1 VKTIVHLPGYQII
14 EEMYAGNRSLLYR
27 GIRETDLDP
36 VIIKIL
42 RSPAPSVDRLMQ
54 FRHQYDIGKSLD
66 LPNAIR
72 TLAFEPYHNS
82 HALILEDFGGIS
94 LQSYGYRSGV
104 LGETPQKLITFLQI
118 VIQIAEALDGLYRHR
133 IIHKDLKP
141 ANILIHPETGQIKLI
156 DFSIASRLP
165 KETQE
170 IKNANMLAGTL
181 AYMSPEQ
188 TGRMNRGIDYRSDF
202 YSLGVTCYELLT
214 GQLPFISTDPMELVH
229 SHIAKQPAP
238 VRQLHLDIPLMLSEI
253 VSKLMSKNAED
264 RYQNALGLK
273 YDLELCLA
281 QLQQTGKIGLFR
293 LGERDPSDRFTIPE
307 RLYGREAE
315 VAVLLSAFESVSK
328 GLTEVLLV
336 AGSSG
341 IGKTAIVREIHKPIL
356 RQRGYFI
363 KGKYDQFQRN
373 IPFSAFVQAY
383 RDLMGQLLSE
393 SDAKLHDWKM
403 QILTALG
410 ENAQVLIDV
419 IPELERIIGRQ
430 LPAPALAGGA
440 ALHRFNLLMQK
451 FVRLFATAAHPLVL
465 FLDDLQWAD
474 LASLN
479 LWQLLVQDTG
489 YLLVI
494 GAYRDNEVSPI
505 HPSMLAI
512 DEIAKTGIKVDTIRL
527 QQLDL
532 LSLSQLVADT
542 LNCDPLIAQPLA
554 ELVELK
560 TTGNPFFATQ
570 FLKSLYEDG
579 AICFDRSSHNG
590 DVGGWSCDLAQVR
603 AMAVTDDVVEFM
615 ALQLQKLPPAT
626 QAAFAL
632 AACIGAQ
639 FDLYTLATVF
649 ERSPEATA
657 AVLWVGLEENLLIP
671 TTDIYKFF
679 TPSGDRVVSRAVNP
693 VYRFLHDRVQQAA
706 YSLIPASQK
715 QTTHLQIGQLLQQ
728 DASEIVIEERLFNIV
743 EHLNVAKELITD
755 PIDRERLI
763 NLNFSAG
770 KKARNSTAYAAADI
784 YLQTGIELLD
794 LDCWKIQYPLTLDL
808 HVAAAEA
815 AYLSGNLV
823 RMEEISKIVLRS
835 AQTILDKVE
844 IYRIQIAVL
853 TANGK
858 MLAAIDMG
866 TKALAQLGIE
876 LPNTTAPETKVGQP
890 VQSLTTQ
897 FQNRNIEDLLDL
909 PVMSDLKARKIMEL
923 LADLGA
929 PIFVAMPN
937 SYPILSSMMVNLS
950 IQFGNTPA
958 SALGYV
964 NYGLVLSAFLGDVQ
978 LGYHFGNLAL
988 TLVDRF
994 NAREFQS
1001 RCLFLFANW
1010 IQHRCEV
1017 LHRASRT
1024 FKYGH
1029 TVFIET
1035 GDFLNAGYCIS
1046 CYFDVNLIG
1055 GIELSSWEA
1064 EISPYSKDLNRA
1076 KQYITKAYLEMKQQ
1090 VAQNLMARGND
1101 RADCLI
1107 GIAYDEIVMIP
1118 KHLQNGDLTALAYAY
1133 IYKLMLAYLFG
1144 NYAAALENITQ
1155 GRLYLQAVAGM
1166 IPVPVFHFYAA
1177 LTYLALWGAQSEL
1190 EQAQTLVQVQIH
1202 QETIDLWA
1210 QTAPMNYLHKWDL
1223 IEAEKQRI
1231 LGNRAAAIEH
1241 FDRAISGAKEHQ
1253 FIQEAALANELAAK
1267 FYLDWGKSKI
1277 ARSYLMEADAGYER
1291 WGAMAKVE
1299 QLQTL
1304 YPQFLAEIGD
1314 REVVEIA
1321 DMTNSVMCDSTFLDL
1336 DSLIEASRTISQEID
1351 LDRLITNL
1359 LEIVIASA
1367 GADKCVLLLKTAD
1380 SLQVVARVEFGNKPQ
1395 LLTPIAYESS
1405 NDVAIS
1411 WINQVAR
1418 NLQPLLLTAD
1428 FDAIQFGSDV
1438 YLQQHHPQSILCS
1451 PILDRGNLVGI
1462 LYLENQ
1468 IAIDSFTRDRL
1479 KTLDVLI
1486 VQAAI
1491 SIENAKLYSQLAA
1504 SVELL
1509 EHKVEERTIEL
1520 KTAKEAA
1527 ELAERS
1533 KTTFFNNM
1541 SHELRTP
1548 LNAILGMSEGLIEQ
1562 VYGPLNSQQLRC
1574 IQVVENSGVHL
1585 LALIDDLLD
1594 LAKLEAGKLELYCE
1608 PTNINQLCEDSLSFV
1623 RPQADRKHLQLVVNV
1638 PPQLPDLVIDE
1649 RRMRQVLINLLSNAV
1664 KFTPEAG
1671 RVSIDVAYAGAT
1683 SADNPARLEIAVSDT
1698 GIGIASAYLDRL
1710 FQPFVQVDSAFN
1722 RQAQGT
1728 GLGLN
1733 LVREIVSLHGG
1744 RVSVTSE
1751 VNVGSRFTI
1760 ELPCGDLPFVFP
1772 LPQLIPAD
1780 LTTNRHQP
1788 PVKSIAI
1795 VDDHKAHVE
1804 TLGDYLEANGHH
1816 VVGAENG
1823 RSAIELTKLHDP
1835 AILMDLHLPITGG
1848 WQAIEQLRSDPQ
1860 FANLPI
1866 IDRPSILVIDDEPNN
1881 FDVIQTLLGNE
1892 DYTCHYASSGQRA
1905 LDRLDRLQPD
1915 LILLDVMMPDLD
1927 GLEVCRR
1934 IRSSIEWRSIPIILV
1949 TALTD
1954 KVELQRCMSTG
1965 ADDFITKPVN
1975 RLELQSR
1982 IASIVRLKQQCDR
1995 LQIANEKL
2003 ELLAQERSDRG

>member
-1 VKTIVHLPGYQII
+1 VKTIVHLPGYQIT
-14 EEMYAGNRSLLYR
+14 EEIYAGDRSLLYR
-27 GIRETDLDP
+27 GIRESDRSP
-36 VIIKIL
+36 VVIKIL
-42 RSPAPSVDRLMQ
+42 RNPAPSFDRLMQ
-54 FRHQYDIGKSLD
+54 FRHQYEIGKRLD
-66 LPNAIR
+66 LPNVIR
-72 TLAFEPYHNS
+72 TLAFEPYQNS
-82 HALILEDFGGIS
+82 HALILEDCGSIS
-94 LQSYGYRSGV
+94 LQSYVYRLGIF
-104 LGETPQKLITFLQI
+104 GETPQKLITFLQI
-118 VIQIAEALDGLYRHR
+118 VTQIAEALDGLYHHR

-141 ANILIHPETGQIKLI
+141 ANILIHPETRQIKLI
-156 DFSIASRLP
+156 DFSLASQLP
-165 KETQE
+165 KETQAIE
-170 IKNANMLAGTL
+170 NANTLAGTL

-202 YSLGVTCYELLT
+202 YALGVTCYELLT
-214 GQLPFISTDPMELVH
+214 GQLPFNSTDPMELVH
-229 SHIAKQPAP
+229 SHIAKQPVP
-238 VRQLHLDIPLMLSEI
+238 VRQLNPSIPLMLSEI

-273 YDLELCLA
+273 HDLELCLA
-281 QLQQTGKIGLFR
+281 QLQETGKIGLFS
-293 LGERDPSDRFTIPE
+293 LGERDPSDRFMIPE
-307 RLYGREAE
+307 QLYGREPE
-315 VAVLLSAFESVSK
+315 VAILLNAFERVSA
-328 GLTEVLLV
+328 GLTEILLV

-341 IGKTAIVREIHKPIL
+341 IGKTAIVREVHKPIV

-393 SDAKLHDWKM
+393 SDAKLHVWKM

-419 IPELERIIGRQ
+419 IPELERIIGRH
-430 LPAPALAGGA
+430 LPAPELAGGA
-440 ALHRFNLLMQK
+440 AQHRFNLLMQK

-474 LASLN
+474 LASLQ
-479 LWQLLVQDTG
+479 LLQLLVKDTG

-512 DEIAKTGIKVDTIRL
+512 DEIAKTGITVNTIRL
-527 QQLDL
+527 QRLNL
-532 LSLSQLVADT
+532 ESLNQLVADT
-542 LNCDPLIAQPLA
+542 LHCDPLIAQPLA

-560 TTGNPFFATQ
+560 TKGNPFFATQ

-579 AICFDRSSHNG
+579 AISFDRSRQNG
-590 DVGGWSCDLAQVR
+590 DVGGWSCDLAQIR

-626 QAAFAL
+626 RSAFAL

-649 ERSPEATA
+649 ERSPEETA
-657 AVLWVGLEENLLIP
+657 AILWVGLEENLLIP

-679 TPSGDRVVSRAVNP
+679 TPSGERVVSRAVNP

-706 YSLIPASQK
+706 YSLIPASHK
-715 QTTHLQIGQLLQQ
+715 QITHLKIGQLLQQ
-728 DASEIVIEERLFNIV
+728 DASEIVIEARLFDIV

-755 PIDRERLI
+755 PIDRERLV

-770 KKARNSTAYAAADI
+770 KKARNSTAYAAANI
-784 YLQTGIELLD
+784 YLQTGIKLLEI
-794 LDCWKIQYPLTLDL
+794 DCWETQYQLTLDL

-815 AYLSGNLV
+815 AYLSGDLV

-844 IYRIQIAVL
+844 IYRIQIAIL

-876 LPNTTAPETKVGQP
+876 LPNTTAPETKGGQP

-1017 LHRASRT
+1017 LHGASRT

-1055 GIELSSWEA
+1055 GIELSRWEA
-1064 EISPYSKDLNRA
+1064 EVAPYSKDLNRA

-1090 VAQNLMARGND
+1090 VAQNLMAGGNH
-1101 RADCLI
+1101 RPDCLI
-1107 GIAYDEIVMIP
+1107 GTAYDEIVMIP
-1118 KHLQNGDLTALAYAY
+1118 KHLQDGDLTALAYAY
-1133 IYKLMLAYLFG
+1133 IYKLMMAYLFG
-1144 NYAAALENITQ
+1144 NYTAALENITQ
-1155 GRLYLQAVAGM
+1155 GQLYLQAVAGM

-1177 LTYLALWGAQSEL
+1177 LTHLSLWGAQSEL
-1190 EQAQTLVQVQIH
+1190 ERAETLVQVQIH

-1210 QTAPMNYLHKWDL
+1210 QNAPMNYRHKWDL
-1223 IEAEKQRI
+1223 IEAEKQR
-1231 LGNRAAAIEH
+1231 LSGNRAAAIEH
-1241 FDRAISGAKEHQ
+1241 YDRAISGAQEHQ
-1253 FIQEAALANELAAK
+1253 FTHEEALANELAAK
-1267 FYLDWGKSKI
+1267 FYLDWGKEKI
-1277 ARSYLMEADAGYER
+1277 ARSYLTEAYYCYVR
-1291 WGAMAKVE
+1291 WGAVAKVE
-1299 QLQTL
+1299 QLQAL
-1304 YPQFLAEIGD
+1304 YPQLLTDILPAESAIT
-1314 REVVEIA
+1314 ESEIT

-1336 DSLIEASRTISQEID
+1336 DSSIAASRTISQEID
-1351 LDRLITNL
+1351 LDRLIANL
-1359 LEIVIASA
+1359 LEIVIANA
-1367 GADKCVLLLKTAD
+1367 GADKCVLLLKTED
-1380 SLQVVARVEFGNKPQ
+1380 SLEVVARVESGYKPQ

-1411 WINQVAR
+1411 WINQVAH
-1418 NLQPLLLTAD
+1418 NLQPMLLTAD
-1428 FDAIQFGSDV
+1428 FDSMQFGNDA
-1438 YLQQHHPQSILCS
+1438 YLQQHHPQSILYS
-1451 PILDRGNLVGI
+1451 PILSRGQLVGI
-1462 LYLENQ
+1462 LCLENQ
-1468 IAIDSFTRDRL
+1468 LAIDSFTRDRL
-1479 KTLDVLI
+1479 KTLNVLI
-1486 VQAAI
+1486 AQAAI

-1509 EHKVEERTIEL
+1509 EQKVEERTIEL
-1520 KTAKEAA
+1520 KAAKEAA
-1527 ELAERS
+1527 EFAERS

-1548 LNAILGMSEGLIEQ
+1548 LNAILGMSEGLGEQ
-1562 VYGPLNSQQLRC
+1562 VYGALNSRQLRC
-1574 IQVVENSGVHL
+1574 VQVIENGGIHL

-1608 PTNINQLCEDSLSFV
+1608 PTNIGQLCDDSLSFV
-1623 RPQADRKHLQLVVNV
+1623 RPQADRKHIQLVVNV
-1638 PPQLPDLVIDE
+1638 PPQLPDLVMDT

-1671 RVSIDVAYAGAT
+1671 RVSIDVKYFIAT
-1683 SADNPARLEIAVSDT
+1683 DLDLPARLEIAVSDT
-1698 GIGIASAYLDRL
+1698 GIGIAAEHLDRL
-1710 FQPFVQVDSAFN
+1710 FQPFVQIDSAFN

-1733 LVREIVSLHGG
+1733 LVREIVCLHGG
-1744 RVSVTSE
+1744 RVSVTSK

-1760 ELPCGDLPFVFP
+1760 ELPCGDLPFVLP
-1772 LPQLIPAD
+1772 LPQLLPGDLATSAD
-1780 LTTNRHQP
+1780 FRPVAGVADMINFAPLATTNSR
-1788 PVKSIAI
+1788 KSALVRPIAI
-1795 VDDHKAHVE
+1795 VDDDKDRAE
-1804 TLGDYLEANGHH
+1804 TLCDYLEAKGYN
-1816 VVGAENG
+1816 VIVAENA
-1823 RSAIELTKLHDP
+1823 RAAIELTRLHAP
-1835 AILMDLHLPITGG
+1835 TAILMDLHLPIVGG
-1848 WQAIEQLRSDPQ
+1848 LQAIAQLRSEPQ
-1860 FANLPI
+1860 FADLPI
-1866 IDRPSILVIDDEPNN
+1866 IDLTTLVK
-1881 FDVIQTLLGNE
+1881 
-1892 DYTCHYASSGQRA
+1892 A
-1905 LDRLDRLQPD
+1905 
-1915 LILLDVMMPDLD
+1915 D
-1927 GLEVCRR
+1927 GLGAREYSRDRCLVVGTDLYLVK
-1934 IRSSIEWRSIPIILV
+1934 PISFQMLAAAIQQV
-1949 TALTD
+1949 LT
-1954 KVELQRCMSTG
+1954 
-1965 ADDFITKPVN
+1965 
-1975 RLELQSR
+1975 
-1982 IASIVRLKQQCDR
+1982 
-1995 LQIANEKL
+1995 
-2003 ELLAQERSDRG
+2003 

>member
-1 VKTIVHLPGYQII
+1 MKTIVHLRGYQIT
-14 EEMYAGNRSLLYR
+14 EEIYAGDRTLIYR
-27 GIRETDLDP
+27 GIRESDRYP
-36 VIIKIL
+36 VVIKIL
-42 RSPAPSVDRLMQ
+42 RSPAPSFDRLMQ
-54 FRHQYDIGKSLD
+54 FRHQYDIGKTLD
-66 LPNAIR
+66 LPYVVK
-72 TLAFEPYHNS
+72 TLAFEPYQNS
-82 HALILEDFGGIS
+82 HALILEDCGSMS
-94 LQSYGYRSGV
+94 LQSYIYRSGV

-118 VIQIAEALDGLYRHR
+118 VTQVAEALDGLYRHR

-141 ANILIHPETGQIKLI
+141 ANILIHPETRQIKLI
-156 DFSIASRLP
+156 DFSLASQLP
-165 KETQE
+165 KETQAIE
-170 IKNANMLAGTL
+170 NANKLAGTL

-202 YSLGVTCYELLT
+202 YALGVTCYELLT

-229 SHIAKQPAP
+229 SHIAKLPVS
-238 VRQLHLDIPLMLSEI
+238 VRQLNPHIPLMLSEI

-273 YDLELCLA
+273 HDLEICLA
-281 QLQQTGKIGLFR
+281 QLQETGKIGLFR
-293 LGERDPSDRFTIPE
+293 LGERDPSDRFMIPE
-307 RLYGREAE
+307 QLYGREPE
-315 VAVLLSAFESVSK
+315 VAVLLNAFERVSK
-328 GLTEVLLV
+328 GLTEILLV

-341 IGKTAIVREIHKPIL
+341 IGKTAIVREVHKPIV

-393 SDAKLHDWKM
+393 SDLKLHDWKM

-430 LPAPALAGGA
+430 LPAPELAGGA
-440 ALHRFNLLMQK
+440 AQHRFNLLMQK

-479 LWQLLVQDTG
+479 LLQLLVQDTTG

-505 HPSMLAI
+505 HPSILAI
-512 DEIAKTGIKVDTIRL
+512 DAIANTGITVNTIRL
-527 QQLDL
+527 EHLDL

-542 LNCDPLIAQPLA
+542 LHCDSLIAQPLA

-560 TTGNPFFATQ
+560 TKGNPFFATQ

-579 AICFDRSSHNG
+579 EIYFDRSSQNG

-603 AMAVTDDVVEFM
+603 AMAITDDVVAFM
-615 ALQLQKLPPAT
+615 ALQLQKLPPTT
-626 QAAFAL
+626 QSAFAL

-649 ERSPEATA
+649 ERSPEETA
-657 AVLWVGLEENLLIP
+657 AILWAGLEENLLIP

-706 YSLIPASQK
+706 YSLIPASHK
-715 QTTHLQIGQLLQQ
+715 QITHLQIGQLLQQ
-728 DASEIVIEERLFNIV
+728 DASEIVIEERLFDIV

-755 PIDRERLI
+755 PIDRERLV

-770 KKARNSTAYAAADI
+770 KKARNSTAYVAANS
-784 YLQTGIELLD
+784 YLQIGIELLSFK
-794 LDCWKIQYPLTLDL
+794 CWETQYQLTLDL
-808 HVAAAEA
+808 HIAAAEA
-815 AYLSGNLV
+815 AYLVGNLEQ
-823 RMEEISKIVLRS
+823 MEQIAGVVMRS

-844 IYRIQIAVL
+844 IYRIQIAAL

-876 LPNTTAPETKVGQP
+876 LPNTTSSETKVGQP
-890 VQSLTTQ
+890 LQSLTTQ
-897 FQNRNIEDLLDL
+897 FQSRNIEDLLDL

-929 PIFVAMPN
+929 PIFVAMPT

-964 NYGLVLSAFLGDVQ
+964 NYGLVLSAFLGDAQ

-994 NAREFQS
+994 NAKEFQS

-1017 LHRASRT
+1017 LHTASRA

-1064 EISPYSKDLNRA
+1064 EVSPYSKDLNRA

-1090 VAQNLMARGND
+1090 IAQNLMARGND
-1101 RADCLI
+1101 RPDCLI
-1107 GIAYDEIVMIP
+1107 GAAYDEIVMIP
-1118 KHLQNGDLTALAYAY
+1118 KHIQDGDLTALAYAY

-1144 NYAAALENITQ
+1144 KYTAALENITQ
-1155 GRLYLQAVAGM
+1155 GQLYLQAVAGM

-1177 LTYLALWGAQSEL
+1177 LTHVALCGSQSEL
-1190 EQAQTLVQVQIH
+1190 ERVETLVQVQIH

-1210 QTAPMNYLHKWDL
+1210 QTAPMNYRHKWDL
-1223 IEAEKQRI
+1223 IEAEKQRL

-1241 FDRAISGAKEHQ
+1241 YDRAISGAQEHQ
-1253 FIQEAALANELAAK
+1253 FIHEEALANELAAK
-1267 FYLDWGKSKI
+1267 FYLDWGKAEI
-1277 ARSYLMEADAGYER
+1277 ARSYLMAASACYRR

-1299 QLQTL
+1299 QLHTL
-1304 YPQFLAEIGD
+1304 YPQLLAEIVD
-1314 REVVEIA
+1314 RAAVEIVDPEIA
-1321 DMTNSVMCDSTFLDL
+1321 DITNSVMCDSTFLDL
-1336 DSLIEASRTISQEID
+1336 DSSIAASRTISQEIEI
-1351 LDRLITNL
+1351 DRLITKL
-1359 LEIVIASA
+1359 LEIVIANA
-1367 GADKCVLLLKTAD
+1367 GADKCVLLLKTED
-1380 SLQVVARVEFGNKPQ
+1380 SLQVVARGELGYKPQ
-1395 LLTPIAYESS
+1395 LLTPIAYELS

-1411 WINQVAR
+1411 WVNQILH
-1418 NLQPLLLTAD
+1418 NMQPMLLTDD
-1428 FDAIQFGSDV
+1428 FDSMQFDGDI
-1438 YLQQHHPQSILCS
+1438 YLQQHQPQSILYT
-1451 PILDRGNLVGI
+1451 PILARGHLVGI
-1462 LYLENQ
+1462 LCLENH

-1486 VQAAI
+1486 AQAAI

-1509 EHKVEERTIEL
+1509 EQKVEARTIEL
-1520 KTAKEAA
+1520 KAAKEAA

-1548 LNAILGMSEGLIEQ
+1548 LNAILGMSEGLAEQ
-1562 VYGPLNSQQLRC
+1562 VYGALNSRQLRC
-1574 IQVVENSGVHL
+1574 VQVIENGGVHL

-1594 LAKLEAGKLELYCE
+1594 LAKLDAGKLELYCE
-1608 PTNINQLCEDSLSFV
+1608 PTNIGQLCHDSLSFV
-1623 RPQADRKHLQLVVNV
+1623 RPQADRKQIQLVVNIL
-1638 PPQLPDLVIDE
+1638 PQLPDLVIDE
-1649 RRMRQVLINLLSNAV
+1649 RRMRQVLINLLGNAV

-1671 RVSIDVAYAGAT
+1671 RVSIDVKYFIAT
-1683 SADNPARLEIAVSDT
+1683 DLDLPARLEITVSDT
-1698 GIGIASAYLDRL
+1698 GIGIAAADLDRL

-1733 LVREIVSLHGG
+1733 LVREIVCLHGG
-1744 RVSVTSE
+1744 RVSVTSK
-1751 VNVGSRFTI
+1751 VKVGSRFTI
-1760 ELPCGDLPFVFP
+1760 ELPCGDLPFVLP
-1772 LPQLIPAD
+1772 LPQLPPAD
-1780 LTTNRHQP
+1780 LL
-1788 PVKSIAI
+1788 PV
-1795 VDDHKAHVE
+1795 
-1804 TLGDYLEANGHH
+1804 T
-1816 VVGAENG
+1816 
-1823 RSAIELTKLHDP
+1823 
-1835 AILMDLHLPITGG
+1835 
-1848 WQAIEQLRSDPQ
+1848 
-1860 FANLPI
+1860 
-1866 IDRPSILVIDDEPNN
+1866 
-1881 FDVIQTLLGNE
+1881 
-1892 DYTCHYASSGQRA
+1892 
-1905 LDRLDRLQPD
+1905 
-1915 LILLDVMMPDLD
+1915 
-1927 GLEVCRR
+1927 
-1934 IRSSIEWRSIPIILV
+1934 SSIDIN
-1949 TALTD
+1949 
-1954 KVELQRCMSTG
+1954 
-1965 ADDFITKPVN
+1965 F
-1975 RLELQSR
+1975 
-1982 IASIVRLKQQCDR
+1982 
-1995 LQIANEKL
+1995 KL
-2003 ELLAQERSDRG
+2003 DE